1 MDPSQIA
8 LARTIL
14 GWAASFGAGHI
25 VSSIATTH
33 TPVATTFQRITVP
46 VGKLALGSLVGARV
60 KQHTEEQFDQ
70 AVETVKGLYKGYK
83 NKQPS
88 Q

>member
-25 VSSIATTH
+25 VTSIATTQ
-33 TPVATTFQRITVP
+33 TPITTTFHRITVP
-46 VGKLALGSLVGARV
+46 VGKFALGSLVGAHA
-60 KQHTEEQFDQ
+60 KKHTEEQFDQ
-70 AVETVKGLYKGYK
+70 AVETVKSLHKGYK
-83 NKQPS
+83 EKQQNK
-88 Q
+88 